1 MNYIK
6 LDEFLENPVKVIDD
20 TLEID
25 ELTRISTD
33 KGAVILMAENEF
45 DYLMQTLANRK
56 HVYNITPKNK

>member
-25 ELTRISTD
+25 ELTRISTEN
-33 KGAVILMAENEF
+33 GAVILMAENEF

-56 HVYNITPKNK
+56 HVYNITPKK